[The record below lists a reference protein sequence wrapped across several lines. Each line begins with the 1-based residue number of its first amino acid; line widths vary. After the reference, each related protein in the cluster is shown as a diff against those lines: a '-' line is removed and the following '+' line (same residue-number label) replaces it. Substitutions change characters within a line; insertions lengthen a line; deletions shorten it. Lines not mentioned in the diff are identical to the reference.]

1 MSEYKLSLAQRILKG
16 DRLTEHEIEY
26 LIFGYYMGDGEKPI
40 RGNITEVDRVNR
52 DTNRWTITILSF
64 FMIDNDPDKMYMI
77 EWQEGATE
85 YQEDIFDEQPVKV
98 DVVEDLVKCHRKRYI
113 LTDAA
118 GKELT
123 VYEDM
128 KVIENE

>member
-16 DRLTEHEIEY
+16 DRLTEHEIRY
-26 LIFGYYMGDGEKPI
+26 LIYGYYMGNGAEPI
-40 RGNITEVDRVNR
+40 RGNITEVDRVNC
-52 DTNRWTITILSF
+52 DTNRWTITISSF

-85 YQEDIFDEQPVKV
+85 YQDDIFNEQPVKV
-98 DVVEDLVKCHRKRYI
+98 DVVEDVVKCHRKRYI
-113 LTDAA
+113 LIDVT
-118 GKELT
+118 GEGLT
-123 VYEDM
+123 VYESM